1 LPLLQVTAQVV
12 GSGNPVSGRFSP
24 MQARS
29 SPEEQF
35 NVVHAAYLAQ
45 EVRARGGEC
54 VCVCVGGGWWD
65 GVVVVVR
72 VNL

>member
-1 LPLLQVTAQVV
+1 MSLLQVTAQVV

-24 MQARS
+24 MQALS

-45 EVRARGGEC
+45 EVRAGWG
-54 VCVCVGGGWWD
+54 VCVLGVVGWWD
-65 GVVVVVR
+65 GVVVIVR